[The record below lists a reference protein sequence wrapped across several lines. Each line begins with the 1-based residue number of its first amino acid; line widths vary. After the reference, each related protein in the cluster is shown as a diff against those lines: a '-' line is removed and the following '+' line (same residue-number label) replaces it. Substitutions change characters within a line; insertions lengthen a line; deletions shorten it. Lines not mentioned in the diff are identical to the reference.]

1 MHRTFLINSL
11 RNGGAERVL
20 LTLAEQFLRQG
31 DEVTIIALT
40 HTCAY
45 PIPPGVKMVY
55 LSNGEDGN
63 SGLKR
68 MLLIPYYAW
77 KLRHYSRTMRPKI
90 IQSHIFRA
98 NFVNVLSRM
107 LGAKHRTQLVNHSV
121 ASRYRDQGLVGRF
134 HLWLMGVLYPKADLV
149 VTISQ
154 KMLED
159 LERCVDLNRPAVV
172 IHNPYDTQKII
183 DMATEKVT
191 EFVFDP
197 SKRYLVTVGRLI
209 PLKQYDDVI
218 RVLATLPSD
227 VELLMVGDDGG
238 EQSKLE
244 VLAQE
249 LGVAKRVHW
258 MGQVPN
264 PFKFVARCDLFV
276 SSSRTEGFPNVLI
289 EAMLCRT
296 PVVSSDCISG
306 PREILAPDTDI
317 LYQRTEGIEAAKY
330 GLLYPVGDSMALAQ
344 AIRRMMEDRNLYT
357 HYQEQG
363 FLRAHAF
370 SVDRIAQE
378 YASILS

>member
-31 DEVTIIALT
+31 DEVTILALT

-45 PIPPGVKMVY
+45 PIPLGVKMVY

-77 KLRHYSRTMRPKI
+77 KLRHYSRTMRPNI

-121 ASRYRDQGLVGRF
+121 ASRYRDQGTVGRV

-159 LERCVDLNRPAVV
+159 LEGCVDLNRPAAV
-172 IHNPYDTQKII
+172 IHNPYDTQRIV
-183 DMATEKVT
+183 DMAKEKVT
-191 EFVFDP
+191 EFAFDP

-218 RVLATLPSD
+218 RVLSLLPSD

-238 EQSKLE
+238 EQSKLAA
-244 VLAQE
+244 LAHE
-249 LGVAKRVHW
+249 LGMAKRVHW
-258 MGQVPN
+258 MGQVRN

-317 LYQRTEGIEAAKY
+317 LYQRTEGIETAKY
-330 GLLYPVGDSMALAQ
+330 GVLYPVGDLLALAQ
-344 AIRRMMEDRNLYT
+344 AIRRIMEDRALYT
-357 HYQEQG
+357 HYQKEG

-370 SVDRIAQE
+370 SVDRIVQE
-378 YASILS
+378 YEFILS